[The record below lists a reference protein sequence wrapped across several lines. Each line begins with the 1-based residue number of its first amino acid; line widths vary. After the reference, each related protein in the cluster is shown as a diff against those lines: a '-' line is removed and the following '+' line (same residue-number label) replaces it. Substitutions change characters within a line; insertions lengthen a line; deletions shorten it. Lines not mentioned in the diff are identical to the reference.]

1 MRLFLIV
8 LFLISFSKGFSQD
21 LSNLE
26 LEFNWS
32 EVELRSFDSTDLER
46 IFPVVKNVPFRT
58 KSDALNHLDFFHLID
73 FNNDYKIDVLYNGWT
88 GGEGEM
94 LQIIKNNGSNF
105 EIVQTI
111 YGSVQDLQIENNE
124 VTEIEILDYAC
135 CAGYVDHLQLW
146 KKEGTTNFIGVNDLA
161 LIVGTYIPTD
171 QFENPIKF
179 RVIND
184 RYNMRIEPEI
194 KNLKE
199 NSNDFD
205 PIEGQNISAS
215 FTTGDTGTA
224 IAKKVDE
231 TGRVWWLVIM
241 DTMPTPQFPKLFY
254 EGNNDIF
261 NYKPVGWISSR
272 YVEKIE

>member
-1 MRLFLIV
+1 MRLFLVAI
-8 LFLISFSKGFSQD
+8 FLISFSRGYSQD

-26 LEFNWS
+26 SEFSWAQ
-32 EVELRSFDSTDLER
+32 VELRSFDSTDLER
-46 IFPVVKNVPFRT
+46 IFPVIKNLPFRT

-73 FNNDYKIDVLYNGWT
+73 FNNDYRIDVLYNGWT

-94 LQIIKNNGSNF
+94 LQIIENSGDKF
-105 EIVQTI
+105 EIIQTI
-111 YGSVQDLQIENNE
+111 YGSVQDLRFKNNKI
-124 VTEIEILDYAC
+124 TEIEILDYAC

-146 KKEGTTNFIGVNDLA
+146 KKDGTTNFIGVNDLA
-161 LIVGTYIPTD
+161 LIVGTYIPSD

-205 PIEGQNISAS
+205 PIDGQNISAS

-241 DTMPTPQFPKLFY
+241 DMMPNPQFPKLFY

-261 NYKPVGWISSR
+261 SYKPVGWISSR